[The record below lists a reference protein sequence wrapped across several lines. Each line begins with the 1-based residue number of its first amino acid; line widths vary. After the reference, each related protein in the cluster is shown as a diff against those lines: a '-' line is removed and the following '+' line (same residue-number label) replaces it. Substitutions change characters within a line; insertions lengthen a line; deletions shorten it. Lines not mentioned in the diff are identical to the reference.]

1 MSKIFLVT
9 ALSSVVLSGMS
20 VFVQAIKS
28 LGGFIAK
35 LSIAIGI
42 LEYLYDVMKK
52 VSLTIILPGQA
63 AGCLKG
69 IFDKVL
75 GVGRR

>member
-42 LEYLYDVMKK
+42 LE
-52 VSLTIILPGQA
+52 
-63 AGCLKG
+63 
-69 IFDKVL
+69 
-75 GVGRR
+75 